1 MKATIIEIESQR
13 LSDFCYYHGGIRVA
27 DEWLDAEGKTLRFLT
42 QDKKHSSYEYYSYV
56 YISKE
61 IGRSRPFDFM
71 FGNNESTVATCKDE
85 EGDEC
90 FILCKHPK
98 LGQVV
103 EFEKEGFYPYET
115 LSKILCK
122 WKQDSVVSLFLYMN
136 SVFKHKHKLIH
147 NQAPV

>member
-27 DEWLDAEGKTLRFLT
+27 DEW
-42 QDKKHSSYEYYSYV
+42 
-56 YISKE
+56 
-61 IGRSRPFDFM
+61 RPFDFM

-103 EFEKEGFYPYET
+103 EFEKEGFYPYDNNPEPNR
-115 LSKILCK
+115 
-122 WKQDSVVSLFLYMN
+122 WGRNYDD
-136 SVFKHKHKLIH
+136 
-147 NQAPV
+147 

>member
-1 MKATIIEIESQR
+1 MRDTVYFTLPR

-103 EFEKEGFYPYET
+103 EFEKEGFYPYDNNPEPNR
-115 LSKILCK
+115 
-122 WKQDSVVSLFLYMN
+122 WGRNYDD
-136 SVFKHKHKLIH
+136 
-147 NQAPV
+147 

>member
-1 MKATIIEIESQR
+1 MITKNIQMKATIIEIESQR

-103 EFEKEGFYPYET
+103 EFKKEGLYPYDNNPEPNR
-115 LSKILCK
+115 
-122 WKQDSVVSLFLYMN
+122 WGRNYDD
-136 SVFKHKHKLIH
+136 
-147 NQAPV
+147 